1 MSLIPI
7 KVIYY
12 LPHLIEQLFNIV
24 NEGIE
29 FPLKNFH
36 TFLEESLGQL
46 TEHGELSH
54 CQHGRLH
61 SKEGVIIV
69 GGFSGQGHNYAVL
82 KNKINEKQISKLKNT
97 I

>member
-36 TFLEESLGQL
+36 TFLEESLGQI

-61 SKEGVIIV
+61 SKEGVIRV
-69 GGFSGQGHNYAVL
+69 RSLSGQGHYYAVL
-82 KNKINEKQISKLKNT
+82 RKIYVINFIK
-97 I
+97 

>member
-24 NEGIE
+24 NGGIE

-61 SKEGVIIV
+61 SKEGVIRV
-69 GGFSGQGHNYAVL
+69 RRFSGQGHNYAVL
-82 KNKINEKQISKLKNT
+82 
-97 I
+97 

>member
-36 TFLEESLGQL
+36 TFLEESLGQI
-46 TEHGELSH
+46 TEHG
-54 CQHGRLH
+54 
-61 SKEGVIIV
+61 
-69 GGFSGQGHNYAVL
+69 
-82 KNKINEKQISKLKNT
+82 
-97 I
+97 

>member
-24 NEGIE
+24 NGGIE

-54 CQHGRLH
+54 C
-61 SKEGVIIV
+61 
-69 GGFSGQGHNYAVL
+69 
-82 KNKINEKQISKLKNT
+82 
-97 I
+97 

>member
-61 SKEGVIIV
+61 SKEGVIRV
-69 GGFSGQGHNYAVL
+69 RGFSGQGRNYAVL
-82 KNKINEKQISKLKNT
+82 RKIK
-97 I
+97 